1 MNQLLTVSERIG
13 DLRVAKGFSQKE
25 LCKLINITPSQLSR
39 IESGETK
46 NISVDVLLKLSK
58 EFNVS
63 TDYILGLTNISTKKN
78 YDISELGLSEGA
90 VKAFI
95 SSSVDMQVLNRVV
108 EHKHFPYLM
117 VLIKRYYDGDTATG
131 IANLNDM
138 YDFATA
144 TIADFAKDN
153 PEHKDEARNDIR
165 NIKSAKMS
173 ENEAI
178 LGKINSTFMAILR
191 DIKKKDGNKS
201 TSPVATA
208 EFMQG
213 VWEQLTDKPRDEISE
228 EDISIAVTNMI
239 KSKTALDDAGVSMFQ
254 KLMLRILK
262 KSQKKSLM

>member
-13 DLRVAKGFSQKE
+13 DLRVAKGLSQKE
-25 LCKLINITPSQLSR
+25 LCKLIDITPSQLSR

-78 YDISELGLSEGA
+78 YDISELGLSESA
-90 VKAFI
+90 VKTFL
-95 SSSVDMQVLNRVV
+95 SSSVDMHILNKVV

-117 VLIKRYYDGDTATG
+117 VLLKRYHDGDTATG
-131 IANLNDM
+131 VANLNEM

-153 PEHKDEARNDIR
+153 PEHKEEARDDIR
-165 NIKSAKMS
+165 NIKSGKMG

-178 LGKINSTFMAILR
+178 LAKINSTFMAIIR
-191 DIKKKDGNKS
+191 DIKSDDDNKS
-201 TSPVATA
+201 TSPIATK
-208 EFMQG
+208 EFMQSI
-213 VWEQLTDKPRDEISE
+213 WEQLADKPREEITEEYVSE
-228 EDISIAVTNMI
+228 IVTNMI
-239 KSKTALDDAGVSMFQ
+239 KTKTDLDGVGATMFQ
-254 KLMLRILK
+254 KLMLRLLK
-262 KSQKKSLM
+262 KSENK

>member
-13 DLRVAKGFSQKE
+13 DLRVAKGLSQKE
-25 LCKLINITPSQLSR
+25 LCKLIDITPSQLSR

-46 NISVDVLLKLSK
+46 NISVEVLLKLSK

-78 YDISELGLSEGA
+78 YDVSEIGLSEGA
-90 VKAFI
+90 VRAFI
-95 SSSVDMQVLNRVV
+95 SNSVDMKLLNKIV

-131 IANLNDM
+131 IANLNDI

-144 TIADFAKDN
+144 TIADFAKEN
-153 PEHKDEARNDIR
+153 PEHKDEARDDIR
-165 NIKSAKMS
+165 NIKSAKMG

-178 LGKINSTFMAILR
+178 LGKINSTFMAIIR
-191 DIKKKDGNKS
+191 DIKSEDGNKTTS
-201 TSPVATA
+201 TIATT

-213 VWEQLTDKPRDEISE
+213 VWEQLADKPRDEITE
-228 EDISIAVTNMI
+228 EDVSTAITNMI
-239 KSKTALDDAGVSMFQ
+239 KKKTDLDGVGATMFQ
-254 KLMLRILK
+254 KLMLRLLK
-262 KSQKKSLM
+262 KSQKK